1 MFKKLIVLN
10 IILIPCLS
18 FAQINVSNINKACSK
33 LKILAV
39 NNDVYSEDNYSQ
51 ADTGKKFISVKVILD
66 NTKSHS
72 KTYSSFFNFVLRDS
86 NNNLFKPSIKS
97 FVVRQPYLAS
107 TIIEPGKTT
116 KGWVTFEVPQKI
128 SVDSLQIRYKLP
140 ANLCSNWIPLWSV
153 VSNCDEIKKLKTDV
167 SRRGLNS
174 FSNMKK
180 LALIKT
186 LQSINNYIKY
196 TTTSQINFVVEGIKN
211 ASQAKL
217 LIDAYKKTHDE
228 PINQKLSALNKM
240 VAMLSK
246 NIPENIIKQHPLK
259 DVRSLTIYLKKMKN
273 AIAKNYIAT

>member
-1 MFKKLIVLN
+1 
-10 IILIPCLS
+10 
-18 FAQINVSNINKACSK
+18 
-33 LKILAV
+33 
-39 NNDVYSEDNYSQ
+39 
-51 ADTGKKFISVKVILD
+51 
-66 NTKSHS
+66 
-72 KTYSSFFNFVLRDS
+72 
-86 NNNLFKPSIKS
+86 
-97 FVVRQPYLAS
+97 
-107 TIIEPGKTT
+107 
-116 KGWVTFEVPQKI
+116 
-128 SVDSLQIRYKLP
+128 
-140 ANLCSNWIPLWSV
+140 
-153 VSNCDEIKKLKTDV
+153 
-167 SRRGLNS
+167 
-174 FSNMKK
+174 MKK